1 MSDSAGFKRTKLLL
15 IVVLIFYLFTVLWFT
30 VLCRR
35 PGEQK
40 IQLELFWSYRL
51 WFSGNWGFGWEI
63 LGNIAMFGPFG
74 FMVGELLC
82 ERPVRRIGA
91 AFALTVVS
99 GFLFSGLIEGLQYV
113 LCRGLFEWDDF
124 VSNTLGAALGFGAWR
139 LLRQKLPPSLRE
151 KSFLA
156 IHLAFAVVCLGV
168 LLFYRYP

>member
-51 WFSGNWGFGWEI
+51 WLSGNWGFGREI

-113 LCRGLFEWDDF
+113 LCRGLFEFDDIIH
-124 VSNTLGAALGFGAWR
+124 NTAGAVIGYGCFALAER
-139 LLRQKLPPSLRE
+139 LLRKIVGDR
-151 KSFLA
+151 
-156 IHLAFAVVCLGV
+156 
-168 LLFYRYP
+168 